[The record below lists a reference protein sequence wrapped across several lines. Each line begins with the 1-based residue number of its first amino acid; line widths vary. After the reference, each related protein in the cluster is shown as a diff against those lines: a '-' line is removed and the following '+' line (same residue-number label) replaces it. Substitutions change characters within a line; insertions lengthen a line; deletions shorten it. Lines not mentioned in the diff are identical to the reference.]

1 MIDLR
6 TDTVTHPTEEMRD
19 AMRRAELGD
28 DGRDGDPTVRRLEE
42 MAAAATGQQAGLMVA
57 SGTMS
62 NLVALLTHSNRDGG
76 EVLLDA
82 ESHIMR
88 SELGGIAK
96 LAGLFP
102 RIYPAERGTPDVAAL
117 RELIQPAMTRMQFP
131 TSLISMETT
140 HNDAG
145 GAVIPLETLAAVRK
159 AAADKGIP
167 VHIDGARVFNAAVAL
182 GVPASEIGKHADS
195 IGFCV
200 SKGLCGPVGSVLC
213 GSQAFIDRARVYRRM
228 VGGTMRQAGVFAA
241 AGVVAL
247 EKMVD
252 RLADDHK
259 RARQLADGLHKLDPK
274 LVNPNRV
281 ATNIIMVEI
290 GDTGMDAP
298 SWVAALIA
306 KGVKTS
312 VWNATSLR
320 LVTHRHIDD
329 AAVDQ
334 AIAAFRELYAKGR
347 KH

>member
-1 MIDLR
+1 M
-6 TDTVTHPTEEMRD
+6 
-19 AMRRAELGD
+19 
-28 DGRDGDPTVRRLEE
+28 
-42 MAAAATGQQAGLMVA
+42 GQEAGLMVA

-62 NLVALLTHSNRDGG
+62 NLVALLTHANRDGG
-76 EVLLDA
+76 EVLLDP
-82 ESHIMR
+82 ESHISR
-88 SELGGIAK
+88 SELGGVAK

-102 RIYPAERGTPDVAAL
+102 RLYPAERGTPDVAVL
-117 RELIQPAMTRMQFP
+117 RDMIHPAMTRMQFP
-131 TSLISMETT
+131 TSLVCMETT

-145 GAVIPLETLAAVRK
+145 GAVIPLEALAAVRK
-159 AAADKGIP
+159 VAVEKGVP

-200 SKGLCGPVGSVLC
+200 SKGLSGPVGSVLC
-213 GSQAFIDRARVYRRM
+213 GSKAFIDRARVYRRM

-241 AGVVAL
+241 AGIVAL

-252 RLADDHK
+252 RLADDHT
-259 RARQLADGLHKLDPK
+259 RARRLADGLHAIDPK

-281 ATNIIMVEI
+281 ATNIVMVNI
-290 GDTGMDAP
+290 GGTGRDAE
-298 SWVAALIA
+298 SWVAALLD
-306 KGVKTS
+306 KGIKTS
-312 VWNATSLR
+312 VWNAHSLR

-334 AIAAFRELYAKGR
+334 TISAFRELR

>member
-62 NLVALLTHSNRDGG
+62 NLVALLTHANRDGG

-102 RIYPAERGTPDVAAL
+102 RIYPAERGTPDVDAL
-117 RELIQPAMTRMQFP
+117 RDLIQPAMTRMQFP

-159 AAADKGIP
+159 VADDGDIP

-213 GSQAFIDRARVYRRM
+213 GSKAFIDRARVYRRM

-241 AGVVAL
+241 AGIVAL

-252 RLADDHK
+252 RLADDHR
-259 RARQLADGLHKLDPK
+259 RARRLADGLHAIDPK

-281 ATNIIMVEI
+281 ATNIVMVEI
-290 GDTGMDAP
+290 GGTRMDAA
-298 SWVAALIA
+298 SWVQSLLANGIN
-306 KGVKTS
+306 TS

-334 AIAAFRELYAKGR
+334 AIAAFSNLYKAK
-347 KH
+347 H

>member
-28 DGRDGDPTVRRLEE
+28 DGRDGDPTVRKLEE
-42 MAAAATGQQAGLMVA
+42 MSAAALGQEAGLMVA

-62 NLVALLTHSNRDGG
+62 NLVALLTHANRDGG

-102 RIYPAERGTPDVAAL
+102 RIYPAERGTPDVEAL
-117 RELIQPAMTRMQFP
+117 HDMIQPAMTRMQFP
-131 TSLISMETT
+131 TSLVCMETT

-145 GAVIPLETLAAVRK
+145 GAVIPLEALAAAKKV
-159 AAADKGIP
+159 AAEKGIP

-182 GVPASEIGKHADS
+182 GVRAAEIGRHADS

-200 SKGLCGPVGSVLC
+200 SKGLSGPVGSVLC
-213 GSQAFIDRARVYRRM
+213 GSRAFIDRARVYRRM

-241 AGVVAL
+241 AGIVAL

-252 RLADDHK
+252 RLADDHT
-259 RARQLADGLHKLDPK
+259 RARKLADGLHAIDPK

-290 GDTGMDAP
+290 GGTGRDAA
-298 SWVAALIA
+298 SWVAALIE
-306 KGVKTS
+306 KGIKTS
-312 VWNATSLR
+312 VWNAHSLR

-329 AAVDQ
+329 AAVDR
-334 AIAAFRELYAKGR
+334 AIAAVREVYTAR
-347 KH
+347 R

>member
-1 MIDLR
+1 
-6 TDTVTHPTEEMRD
+6 
-19 AMRRAELGD
+19 
-28 DGRDGDPTVRRLEE
+28 
-42 MAAAATGQQAGLMVA
+42 MVA

-102 RIYPAERGTPDVAAL
+102 RIYPAERGTPDVPAL
-117 RELIQPAMTRMQFP
+117 RDLIQPAMTRMQFP
-131 TSLISMETT
+131 TSLICMETT

-145 GAVIPLETLAAVRK
+145 GAVIPLDALAAVRK
-159 AAADKGIP
+159 VANDKGIP

-213 GSQAFIDRARVYRRM
+213 GSKAFIDRARVYRRM

-241 AGVVAL
+241 AGIVAL

-259 RARQLADGLHKLDPK
+259 RARRLADGLHAIDPK

-281 ATNIIMVEI
+281 ATNILMVEI
-290 GDTGMDAP
+290 GDTGMDAA
-298 SWVAALIA
+298 SWVSALAGKDIKA
-306 KGVKTS
+306 S

-334 AIAAFRELYAKGR
+334 AIAAFRALHPR
-347 KH
+347 LR

>member
-28 DGRDGDPTVRRLEE
+28 DGRDGDPTVRKLEE
-42 MAAAATGQQAGLMVA
+42 ISAAAMGQEAGLMVA

-62 NLVALLTHSNRDGG
+62 NLVALLTHANRDGG
-76 EVLLDA
+76 EVLVDA
-82 ESHIMR
+82 ESHISR
-88 SELGGIAK
+88 SELGGVAK

-102 RIYPAERGTPDVAAL
+102 RLYPAERGTPDVAAL
-117 RELIQPAMTRMQFP
+117 REMIHPAMTRMQFP
-131 TSLISMETT
+131 TSLVCMETT

-145 GAVIPLETLAAVRK
+145 GAVIPLEALAAVRK
-159 AAADKGIP
+159 VAVEKGVP

-182 GVPASEIGKHADS
+182 GVPAAEIGKHADS

-200 SKGLCGPVGSVLC
+200 SKGLSGPVGSVLC
-213 GSQAFIDRARVYRRM
+213 GSKAFIDRARVYRRM

-241 AGVVAL
+241 AGIVAL

-259 RARQLADGLHKLDPK
+259 RARRLADGLHAIDPK

-281 ATNIIMVEI
+281 ATNIVMVEI
-290 GDTGMDAP
+290 DGTGRDAA
-298 SWVAALIA
+298 SWVAALLD
-306 KGVKTS
+306 KGIKTS
-312 VWNATSLR
+312 VWNAHSLR

-334 AIAAFRELYAKGR
+334 AIAAFRELHRDR
-347 KH
+347 K

>member
-6 TDTVTHPTEEMRD
+6 TDTGTLPTEEMHE

-42 MAAAATGQQAGLMVA
+42 MAAAATGQEAGVMVP

-62 NLVALLTHSNRDGG
+62 NLVALLTHANRDGG

-88 SELGGIAK
+88 SELGGVAK

-102 RIYPAERGTPDVAAL
+102 RIYPAERGTPDVDAL
-117 RELIQPAMTRMQFP
+117 RDLIRPVMTRGQFP
-131 TSLISMETT
+131 TSLVCLETT

-145 GAVIPLETLAAVRK
+145 GAVVPLETLAAVRRI
-159 AAADKGIP
+159 ASEKGIP

-182 GVPASEIGKHADS
+182 GVPVSEIGKHADS

-200 SKGLCGPVGSVLC
+200 SKGLSAPVGSVLC
-213 GSQAFIDRARVYRRM
+213 GSKAFIDRARVYRRM

-241 AGVVAL
+241 AGIVAL
-247 EKMVD
+247 DKMVD
-252 RLADDHK
+252 RLADDHR
-259 RARQLADGLHKLDPK
+259 RARRLADGLHAIDPK

-281 ATNIIMVEI
+281 ATNIVMVEI
-290 GDTGMDAP
+290 GGTGMNAAA
-298 SWVAALIA
+298 WVAALVE
-306 KGVKTS
+306 KGVRTS
-312 VWNATSLR
+312 VWNAISLR

-329 AAVDQ
+329 AAVDR
-334 AIAAFRELYAKGR
+334 AIAAFRELHAAK
-347 KH
+347 H

>member
-28 DGRDGDPTVRRLEE
+28 DGRDGDPTVRKLEE
-42 MAAAATGQQAGLMVA
+42 MSAAALGQEAGLMVA

-62 NLVALLTHSNRDGG
+62 NLVALLTHANRDGG

-102 RIYPAERGTPDVAAL
+102 RIYPAERGTPDVEAL
-117 RELIQPAMTRMQFP
+117 HDMIQPAMTRMQFP
-131 TSLISMETT
+131 TSLVCMETT

-145 GAVIPLETLAAVRK
+145 GAVIPLEALAAAKKV
-159 AAADKGIP
+159 AAEKGIP

-182 GVPASEIGKHADS
+182 GVRAAEIGRHADS

-200 SKGLCGPVGSVLC
+200 SKGLSGPVGSVLC
-213 GSQAFIDRARVYRRM
+213 GSRAFIDRARVYRRM

-241 AGVVAL
+241 AGIVAL

-252 RLADDHK
+252 RLADDHT
-259 RARQLADGLHKLDPK
+259 RARKLADGLHAIDPK

-281 ATNIIMVEI
+281 ATNLIMVEI
-290 GDTGMDAP
+290 GGTGRDAA
-298 SWVAALIA
+298 SWVAALIE
-306 KGVKTS
+306 KGIKTS
-312 VWNATSLR
+312 VWNAHSLR

-334 AIAAFRELYAKGR
+334 AIAAVREVYTAR
-347 KH
+347 R

>member
-42 MAAAATGQQAGLMVA
+42 MSAAAMGQEAGLMVA

-62 NLVALLTHSNRDGG
+62 NLVALLTHANRDGG

-82 ESHIMR
+82 ESHISR
-88 SELGGIAK
+88 SELGGVAK

-102 RIYPAERGTPDVAAL
+102 RIYPAERGTPDVTAL
-117 RELIQPAMTRMQFP
+117 REMIHPAMTRMQFP
-131 TSLISMETT
+131 TSLVCMETT

-159 AAADKGIP
+159 VASEKGVP

-182 GVPASEIGKHADS
+182 GVPAAEIGKHADS

-200 SKGLCGPVGSVLC
+200 SKGLSGPVGSVLC
-213 GSQAFIDRARVYRRM
+213 GSRAFIDRARVYRRM

-241 AGVVAL
+241 AGIVAL

-252 RLADDHK
+252 RLADDHA
-259 RARQLADGLHKLDPK
+259 RARRLADGLHAIDPK

-290 GDTGMDAP
+290 GGTGRDAA
-298 SWVAALIA
+298 SWVAALLD
-306 KGVKTS
+306 KGINTS
-312 VWNATSLR
+312 VWNAHSLR
-320 LVTHRHIDD
+320 LVTHRHVDD
-329 AAVDQ
+329 AAVYQ
-334 AIAAFRELYAKGR
+334 AIAAFREVYAAR
-347 KH
+347 R

>member
-1 MIDLR
+1 M
-6 TDTVTHPTEEMRD
+6 
-19 AMRRAELGD
+19 
-28 DGRDGDPTVRRLEE
+28 
-42 MAAAATGQQAGLMVA
+42 GQEAGLMVA

-62 NLVALLTHSNRDGG
+62 NLVALLTHANRDGG

-82 ESHIMR
+82 ESHISR
-88 SELGGIAK
+88 SELGGVAK

-102 RIYPAERGTPDVAAL
+102 RLYPAERGTPDVAVL
-117 RELIQPAMTRMQFP
+117 RDMIHPAMTRMQFP
-131 TSLISMETT
+131 TSLVCMETT

-145 GAVIPLETLAAVRK
+145 GAVIPLEALAAVRK
-159 AAADKGIP
+159 VATEKGVP

-200 SKGLCGPVGSVLC
+200 SKGLSGPVGSVLC
-213 GSQAFIDRARVYRRM
+213 GSKAFIDRARVYRRM

-241 AGVVAL
+241 AGIVAL

-252 RLADDHK
+252 RLADDHT
-259 RARQLADGLHKLDPK
+259 RARRLADGLHAIDPK

-281 ATNIIMVEI
+281 ATNIVMVEI
-290 GDTGMDAP
+290 GGTGRDAE
-298 SWVAALIA
+298 SWVAALLD
-306 KGVKTS
+306 KGIKTS
-312 VWNATSLR
+312 VWNAHSLR

-329 AAVDQ
+329 AAVEQ
-334 AIAAFRELYAKGR
+334 AIAAFRELRAG